1 MRRTSTPGLART
13 LLLFATFLAWAS
25 AAAAGTIS
33 VLSDTGIVDTRAPNI
48 ALLAPEAGAVFYAGD
63 VETFRWRVDE
73 LNLPAEPRP
82 LLMSI
87 DIDGQEAF
95 TDSLALVSGQEQSL
109 DWLIPESPSEDC
121 RWRLGL
127 MDAFGNQAVVES
139 GPHVIVLD
147 GSPAGDALPERL
159 VFAPNHPNPFNPA
172 TRFRFALPAA
182 GNLRLSIHDLNGR
195 EVDLLWSGH
204 REAGW
209 WELDWRPVGLPS
221 GVYFA
226 RLRQGDRVLA
236 RKVLLLK

>member
-1 MRRTSTPGLART
+1 M
-13 LLLFATFLAWAS
+13 LLFATLLVGG
-25 AAAAGTIS
+25 AAAEAGTVS
-33 VLSDTGIVDTRAPNI
+33 VLSDIGIVDTRAPNI
-48 ALLAPEAGAVFYAGD
+48 AQLAPEAGAAFYAGD

-73 LNLPAEPRP
+73 QNLPLEPQP
-82 LLMSI
+82 LLYGV
-87 DIDGQEAF
+87 DIDGQEVF
-95 TDSLALVSGQEQSL
+95 TDSLDLVSGQEQSL
-109 DWLIPESPSEDC
+109 DWLIPETPSEDC

-127 MDAFGNQAVVES
+127 EDAFGNQAMVVS

-147 GSPAGDALPERL
+147 GNPAGDALPERL
-159 VFAPNHPNPFNPA
+159 IFAPNHPNPFNPA
-172 TRFRFALPAA
+172 TRFHFALPAA
-182 GNLRLSIHDLNGR
+182 GQLRLSIHDLNGR

-226 RLRQGDRVLA
+226 RLRQGDAVLT